1 LAPLWKIRN
10 KGNTIVR
17 GADEN
22 LNPNIPIPLATY
34 KPRSLQSISYM
45 EKCRA
50 CIWHCD
56 EERKCKKAPGRVEI
70 DPELLEDVEFRMP
83 DLYVG
88 I

>member
-1 LAPLWKIRN
+1 
-10 KGNTIVR
+10 
-17 GADEN
+17 
-22 LNPNIPIPLATY
+22 
-34 KPRSLQSISYM
+34 M